1 MCSVSFSPMEVQLR
15 PPSRVTH
22 TPSPCDVLPRMHV
35 SPPPT
40 HTMSGFL
47 GSTVMAPIV
56 PLKNRSVIGCQL
68 MPPSIVLNTPPPVV
82 PIQYSIG
89 RCTDPATATDRPPL

>member
-1 MCSVSFSPMEVQLR
+1 MRGSTSTDEMCSVSLSPTDVHVR

-40 HTMSGFL
+40 QTMSGFF
-47 GSTVMAPIV
+47 GSTAMAPIV
-56 PLKNRSVIGCQL
+56 PPKCLSVMGCQL
-68 MPPSIVLNTPPPVV
+68 IPPSVVLKTPPPVV
-82 PIQYSIG
+82 PIQYSCG
-89 RCTDPATATDRPPL
+89 R